1 MVQPSKRLQQPPAQ
15 LVGRID
21 RSCEIEEKFCKRLQS
36 TLAPSCISSRRP
48 GQARGIEEER
58 LSMGW
63 DEGLIRDV
71 TGAGD
76 VAARIARAAEA
87 IAARRLPCGQ
97 AH

>member
-1 MVQPSKRLQQPPAQ
+1 
-15 LVGRID
+15 
-21 RSCEIEEKFCKRLQS
+21 
-36 TLAPSCISSRRP
+36 
-48 GQARGIEEER
+48 
-58 LSMGW
+58 MGW